1 MTNHAR
7 LIFSVP
13 KPPSKLSTRDNPDE
27 TIAWVNKRL
36 RELVTAFEQ
45 NPNTDPD
52 LDLSTYMVIY
62 STIHECTVSTRDSDS
77 ASPGE
82 KLYNGVAD
90 IIRSHCKDVRTG
102 IMQSHSEATDKDLA
116 VLEAYTRE
124 WKRHCKLAK
133 LIAHNYR
140 YVERHWIMREQDHGK
155 PGVYKFQDLHSVLW
169 REEVAIGSSL
179 SGHASNVAND
189 ESESILEI
197 AVRLCTREGFN
208 PEEELGQQASD
219 LLREVFRSFEEIGIK
234 IGTWHATAEDRM
246 LRPEIVAQHETLRS
260 GLKVT
265 VRVPLIETWSGRVR

>member
-7 LIFSVP
+7 LVFTVP
-13 KPPSKLSTRDNPDE
+13 KPPSKQSTRDNPDE
-27 TIAWVNKRL
+27 TIAWINKRL

-52 LDLSTYMVIY
+52 LDLSAYMVIY
-62 STIHECTVSTRDSDS
+62 STIHECTVTKDHNGEL
-77 ASPGE
+77 PGK
-82 KLYNGVAD
+82 KLYDGLAD
-90 IIRSHCKDVRTG
+90 IIRSHCKGLRTE
-102 IMQSHSEATDKDLA
+102 ILQSCSEAADKDLA
-116 VLEAYTRE
+116 IMERYVRE

-140 YVERHWIMREQDHGK
+140 YMDRHWVQHERSNNV
-155 PGVYKFQDLHSVLW
+155 PGVYPIEELHYVIW
-169 REEVAIGSSL
+169 REEVAIGSSR
-179 SGHASNVAND
+179 SGQKSTIADD
-189 ESESILEI
+189 ESESILDI

-219 LLREVFRSFEEIGIK
+219 LLREAFRSFEEIGIK

-265 VRVPLIETWSGRVR
+265 VRVPLVETWSGRVR